1 MVKINTTSI
10 KHALFRPKNRDL
22 IRPFKKNAKTA
33 IKQTK
38 IKLFNKQIAQYNYT
52 DYRDIVTHFEIDET
66 ESKVLSNDPFM
77 GAQNQDYYLNPMDV
91 DVNEIDINMEL
102 DSLFLEDPF
111 FGAIDLDLIL
121 AIMDNNFAPAG

>member
-10 KHALFRPKNRDL
+10 KHALFRPKNCDL

-66 ESKVLSNDPFM
+66 ESEVLSNDPFM

-102 DSLFLEDPF
+102 DNLFLEDPF
-111 FGAIDLDLIL
+111 FVAIDLDLIL

>member
-1 MVKINTTSI
+1 
-10 KHALFRPKNRDL
+10 
-22 IRPFKKNAKTA
+22 
-33 IKQTK
+33 
-38 IKLFNKQIAQYNYT
+38 
-52 DYRDIVTHFEIDET
+52 
-66 ESKVLSNDPFM
+66 M

-102 DSLFLEDPF
+102 DNLFLEDPF